1 VVVAQVAQIVTGG
14 VTDTLPTVAT
24 GEAGLVGVALP
35 RQVLGLIDVAVM
47 AEHKQPAGGRLMHQ
61 YRQDLDGAPPDVLGL
76 VIGFKV
82 EEEAAAITAAEPASK
97 RVAVAV
103 AAPVIL
109 VVLPVAKLLPE
120 ITRVT
125 ALRK

>member
-1 VVVAQVAQIVTGG
+1 
-14 VTDTLPTVAT
+14 
-24 GEAGLVGVALP
+24 
-35 RQVLGLIDVAVM
+35 
-47 AEHKQPAGGRLMHQ
+47 MHQ
-61 YRQDLDGAPPDVLGL
+61 YRQDLDGAPPGVLGL

-82 EEEAAAITAAEPASK
+82 EAAAAVISVAEPASK
-97 RVAVAV
+97 RVAGAV